1 MSLAIAPMEQ
11 RPQSGAVLE
20 RELEVAVEAARRA
33 GAEVARM
40 REEGLRYGRKGG
52 YELVSEADIHAAEI
66 LHEALTGAFPDDGWL
81 SEEHRDTAE
90 RLDRERVWVVD
101 PIDGTREYLQGHPEY
116 AISVGLVVEGRP
128 ALGVVHNPATDE
140 MHAAICPEPA
150 PEPVA
155 RDGQEQGYL
164 ALVGRGEDLLG
175 EVPPLPGQARTRGV
189 GSVAYRLALVAAG
202 RGDVVVTWYARQEW
216 DVAAGAALCLA
227 KGLVV
232 TDVTG
237 QPIGFNQP
245 RPLVRGL
252 LVAEAGLH
260 ARISDYFRRI
270 AR

>member
-1 MSLAIAPMEQ
+1 MER
-11 RPQSGAVLE
+11 RPHSGAVLE
-20 RELEVAVEAARRA
+20 RELKVAVEAARRA
-33 GAEVARM
+33 GGEVARM

-66 LHEALTGAFPDDGWL
+66 LHEELTSAFPDDGWL

-116 AISVGLVVEGRP
+116 AISVALVVKGRP

-140 MHAAICPEPA
+140 MHAAVCPDPV
-150 PEPVA
+150 PEPVP
-155 RDGQEQGYL
+155 RDGQERGYL
-164 ALVGRGEDLLG
+164 ALVGRGEDMLG

-189 GSVAYRLALVAAG
+189 GSVAYRMALVAEG

-232 TDVTG
+232 TDVAG
-237 QPIGFNQP
+237 QPIDFNQP

-260 ARISDYFRRI
+260 ARISEYFQRLSR
-270 AR
+270 

>member
-1 MSLAIAPMEQ
+1 MER
-11 RPQSGAVLE
+11 RPHSGAVLE

-40 REEGLRYGRKGG
+40 RGEGLRYGRKGG

-66 LHEALTGAFPDDGWL
+66 LHEVLTGAFPDDGWL

-101 PIDGTREYLQGHPEY
+101 PIDGTREYLQGRPEY
-116 AISVGLVVEGRP
+116 AISVGLVVKGRP

-140 MHAAICPEPA
+140 MHAAVCPDPA
-150 PEPVA
+150 PGAVP
-155 RDGQEQGYL
+155 RDGREQGYL
-164 ALVGRGEDLLG
+164 ALVGRGEDMLG

-202 RGDVVVTWYARQEW
+202 EGDVVVTWYARQEW

-227 KGLVV
+227 KGLAV
-232 TDVTG
+232 TDVNG
-237 QPIGFNQP
+237 QPIEFNQP
-245 RPLVRGL
+245 SPIVRGL

-260 ARISDYFRRI
+260 ARISEYFQRLSR
-270 AR
+270 